1 MARNKTEKQDGVKK
15 LSQPAKDAIKAVA
28 VLVIIALCS
37 GAILGAVNYITYT
50 ESDTETIASIAEYYL
65 VNEKYVNSAKD
76 RVINEPENELG
87 KVLAC
92 YEVFKDGAQKA
103 LVYLVQGKGYK
114 GPIELMVF
122 VEKSKIAKIIL
133 VSDSETKGIGT
144 KALNEEHF
152 SKYYGINLAS
162 AQKIILTKSDPGD
175 GEVQAVT
182 GATRTSDGINHAVN
196 ALIYAYQNYGGGR
209 Q

>member
-114 GPIELMVF
+114 GLIELMVF

-196 ALIYAYQNYGGGR
+196 ALIYAYQNYGGG
-209 Q
+209 